1 MEQELKILTE
11 RVNTLQYNVAP
22 HLHGEI
28 SKLKETLVMWRDD
41 MTSMLQTWQGQVEEI
56 CNMLTRIREL
66 KVQLANGVESEEQ
79 RQEINNEIF
88 QILEE
93 ITCAYRRIYGS
104 FNAGEWPSPFQ
115 RA

>member
-1 MEQELKILTE
+1 MEQELKILTD

-28 SKLKETLVMWRDD
+28 SKLKETLVMWRDG
-41 MTSMLQTWQGQVEEI
+41 MQAMLQTWDNQVEEI

-66 KVQLANGVESEEQ
+66 KVQLANGTESEEQ
-79 RQEINNEIF
+79 RQEINLEIN
-88 QILEE
+88 QMLEE
-93 ITCAYRRIYGS
+93 IACAFFRMFGT

>member
-22 HLHGEI
+22 HLHSEI

-41 MTSMLQTWQGQVEEI
+41 MTAMLQTWQSQVEEI

-79 RQEINNEIF
+79 RQAINYEIL
-88 QILEE
+88 QLLEE
-93 ITCAYRRIYGS
+93 ITRVYRQIYGT